1 MIKIIIYIL
10 IFILI
15 IKIVKSII
23 EALFSLLLFLVGLAI
38 LCVCGYLIISNIGII
53 VAFILKI
60 MPILLVS
67 ALIVFVKKFIEFRKR
82 IAEEN
87 RKRKICD
94 KIFYYMNDLG
104 MADINQI
111 ASLVK
116 ENREV
121 IVEQLQELC
130 WQQKLEKIDLS
141 EVIVFKLKSMDQGK
155 QYSNYQK
162 KEIKLS

>member
-23 EALFSLLLFLVGLAI
+23 EALFNLLLFLVGLAI

-53 VAFILKI
+53 FAFILKI
-60 MPILLVS
+60 MPILVII
-67 ALIVFVKKFIEFRKR
+67 ALIVFIKKSITFIKKV
-82 IAEEN
+82 IEEN
-87 RKRKICD
+87 RKQKIRD

-111 ASLVK
+111 VSVVK

-130 WQQKLEKIDLS
+130 LLQKLEKINLN
-141 EVIVFKLKSMDQGK
+141 EITLYKLKNIDSGK

-162 KEIKLS
+162 QEINLS